1 MQKKDLII
9 FARDY
14 PSKELIAMLSDQKIK
29 FLMRFQKALIN

>member
-9 FARDY
+9 FARCY

-29 FLMRFQKALIN
+29 FLMRFQKVLIN